1 MSTSVTPALS
11 AEVIGARMERL
22 PISRWHIKARVIAGA
37 VTFFDGFDQLMIAYS
52 MPQIAKQ
59 WHLTSSSIAW
69 MIAVGGIGM
78 LVGALLGGWFADHY
92 GRINV
97 IIVSLVVY
105 SVLSLGMGLTHSL
118 ELFVIFR
125 FLQGLGL
132 GAEVPVAASYIGEIT
147 KAHGRGRFVLLYET
161 VFPIGLVCSALVA
174 SWMVPAHG
182 YRWLFALG
190 ALPILLVP
198 SLFRLQE
205 SPRWLASR
213 GRLDDATRTL
223 EKIESEVTKQFGTL
237 PDYDRNPPAEVTV
250 RSSFVELFS
259 VRYRRRTAMVATAW
273 LTAYFVNY
281 GIASWLPVLFTRIFK
296 VGEKTALHYSVLTSL
311 TGLVGCLTVAF
322 LIDRLG
328 RRLCISASL
337 GFAALTLFLLAGF
350 GTGSAGQVVLWAAG
364 TALFIFA
371 VNMALYVYT
380 AELYPTRIR
389 AQGCAFGGA
398 AGRLGIIFGPLV
410 VGWVLTASNDS
421 LSWLFTTFGLVA
433 VVGCLVVATFG
444 IETKERTLEEINR

>member
-1 MSTSVTPALS
+1 MSTSVSPLS

-52 MPQIAKQ
+52 LPQLAKQ
-59 WHLTSSSIAW
+59 WSLTSSSIAW
-69 MIAVGGIGM
+69 LIAVGGIGM
-78 LVGALLGGWFADHY
+78 LVGALAGGWFADRY
-92 GRINV
+92 GRLTV
-97 IIVSLVVY
+97 IVWSLVIY
-105 SVLSLGMGLTHSL
+105 SVLSLAMGLTHSL
-118 ELFVIFR
+118 ELFMIFR

-147 KAHGRGRFVLLYET
+147 KAHGRGRFVLIYET

-190 ALPILLVP
+190 ALPLLLVP
-198 SLFRLQE
+198 ALFRLEE
-205 SPRWLASR
+205 SPRWLAAR
-213 GRLDDATRTL
+213 GRLDEASETL
-223 EKIESEVTKQFGTL
+223 IRIEAAVSKQFGAL
-237 PDYDRNPPAEVTV
+237 PDYDRNPPVEAYVKGGF
-250 RSSFVELFS
+250 SELFS
-259 VRYRRRTAMVATAW
+259 AKYRRRTMMVAAAW

-296 VGEKTALHYSVLTSL
+296 VGERTALHYSVLTSVA
-311 TGLVGCLTVAF
+311 GLIGCITVAL
-322 LIDRLG
+322 LIDNLG
-328 RRLCISASL
+328 RRVCISAAL
-337 GFAALTLFLLAGF
+337 GLASLTLFLLAGF
-350 GTGSAGQVVLWAAG
+350 GVGSAGQVVLWASG

-380 AELYPTRIR
+380 AEMYPTRIR

-421 LSWLFTTFGLVA
+421 LSWLFVTFGAVA
-433 VVGCLVVATFG
+433 LIGCLVVGVFG
-444 IETKERTLEEINR
+444 METKERSLEEINR